1 VREVEAL
8 YLQAIRAAEGAI
20 YIENQYLTVTAI
32 AEALAARLEDAAG
45 PEVVILG
52 PAVCEGPVE
61 TVVMDRGRARF
72 LGRLRSTGGAERL
85 RACYPIIQA
94 ADDQVVPINL
104 HTKLMVVDDRLLI
117 VGSANLANR
126 SMGLD
131 SECTL
136 ALAAEDA
143 AGRGAMLRV
152 RDALLA
158 EHLGREP
165 AMLAEERARRGSL
178 IAALEALN
186 GGPRRLEPLVIDPPP
201 LLPEV
206 EAGVALPDTDE
217 PITMASLEQR
227 LAPPPRRRRL
237 RRVVIR
243 GALTLVLL
251 LALAFLLR
259 AEITGESQPITQ
271 ALQFAQAHRFSWLG
285 ISSLLLAYTLAGLL
299 FLPVNV
305 MIAATGAAFGP
316 LLGFVYGLV
325 GSLVAAA
332 VVFGLGRV
340 TGRDLVRRF
349 AGRRINAVSRRLN
362 RHGLWAMTLLRLLPV
377 APFSLVNLVAGA
389 SEIRFRDFML
399 GSVFGIA
406 PGAVLMT
413 LFGDRLGAWLRRPD
427 AANLAILGGV
437 TLAAVALAVA
447 LRHWSR
453 RRRAE

>member
-1 VREVEAL
+1 
-8 YLQAIRAAEGAI
+8 
-20 YIENQYLTVTAI
+20 
-32 AEALAARLEDAAG
+32 
-45 PEVVILG
+45 
-52 PAVCEGPVE
+52 
-61 TVVMDRGRARF
+61 
-72 LGRLRSTGGAERL
+72 
-85 RACYPIIQA
+85 
-94 ADDQVVPINL
+94 
-104 HTKLMVVDDRLLI
+104 
-117 VGSANLANR
+117 
-126 SMGLD
+126 
-131 SECTL
+131 
-136 ALAAEDA
+136 
-143 AGRGAMLRV
+143 
-152 RDALLA
+152 
-158 EHLGREP
+158 
-165 AMLAEERARRGSL
+165 
-178 IAALEALN
+178 
-186 GGPRRLEPLVIDPPP
+186 
-201 LLPEV
+201 
-206 EAGVALPDTDE
+206 
-217 PITMASLEQR
+217 
-227 LAPPPRRRRL
+227 
-237 RRVVIR
+237 
-243 GALTLVLL
+243 
-251 LALAFLLR
+251 
-259 AEITGESQPITQ
+259 
-271 ALQFAQAHRFSWLG
+271 
-285 ISSLLLAYTLAGLL
+285 L